1 MALNKREEGER
12 TGAGAEVFQPTNDMW
27 QQLKQRQ
34 QSQAEYNSP
43 NTLCKRS
50 FVQR

>member
-1 MALNKREEGER
+1 MALTKREEGER
-12 TGAGAEVFQPTNDMW
+12 TGVGVEVFQPTNDMW
-27 QQLKQRQ
+27 QQLKQQ
-34 QSQAEYNSP
+34 QQQAEHNSP